1 MKILKSWKAHIMIGL
16 FLLSGLIYF
25 GGRPAFAATKVQI
38 QSVDYYNENIII
50 TNGTN
55 NGTNTKFYFATDT
68 DAANDNWDV
77 LPADTGTT
85 TTMDISWVPQTTE
98 GVILIKG
105 DVDVDPVRIV
115 IKAKPTKLNI
125 SVNYTNMSALPASS
139 SIAPLLNIQS
149 TEGTAA
155 NPININDLEWK
166 KDESGQ
172 WSSTSSLTVGLLNK
186 YLIKGTYL
194 YFRIKAV
201 NDVANAPYYPDG
213 TLGRRFS
220 DEVKVKISK
229 QASAMVYGI
238 NGSKFTADIRYGKE
252 YKVTATYPAKGVAA
266 PVVGYSDWIRVTDR
280 STDPISLATLVNNV
294 TPRNYDTSNNLI
306 TYNGETVAFPKM
318 FIEIRSYATRTS
330 SSSKTTE
337 IPLNAQRTIS
347 EPIQGGVPAA
357 DAIQNSDDNVYVAYN
372 GGNKFLTI
380 TIPTASTTLPYEYC
394 IVKPGYQFD
403 LAHTSWTSIT
413 KGTGIKVLATKAV
426 DGGKLYIRMKE
437 IKSKAATAVS
447 GAVDYALASTYVSH
461 DINYPSVPAPT
472 KTNLTYVKGYPSP
485 LEITATLNVSGKDA
499 YETDVL
505 SVKLGTRS
513 IGFTTVPTTL
523 PGNVKTLKI
532 TLNGDDVKTLTNCS
546 NRVLTITYANKTT
559 DKTSKLTVKNP
570 TPAGALLVSAAKG
583 TTGKTAV
590 TVGNSLGSGNTWVY
604 IITTQQVTG
613 KNMEDTIAKNDY
625 HTYIPGTDITVQAN
639 SYLTMYE
646 IKTDSMTN
654 PTSNISNIINY
665 GSIQITADM
674 IGA

>member
-1 MKILKSWKAHIMIGL
+1 MST
-16 FLLSGLIYF
+16 LLPY
-25 GGRPAFAATKVQI
+25 
-38 QSVDYYNENIII
+38 D
-50 TNGTN
+50 
-55 NGTNTKFYFATDT
+55 
-68 DAANDNWDV
+68 
-77 LPADTGTT
+77 
-85 TTMDISWVPQTTE
+85 
-98 GVILIKG
+98 
-105 DVDVDPVRIV
+105 
-115 IKAKPTKLNI
+115 
-125 SVNYTNMSALPASS
+125 SA
-139 SIAPLLNIQS
+139 APLFNIQS
-149 TEGTAA
+149 TEGTAED
-155 NPININDLEWK
+155 PIGFKDLEWK

-172 WSSTSSLTVGLLNK
+172 WSDADNLTVGLLNK

-201 NDVANAPYYPDG
+201 NDVPDG

-220 DEVKVKISK
+220 DEVKVKIAK

-252 YKVTATYPAKGVAA
+252 YKVTATYPAKGTAA

-280 STDPISLATLVNNV
+280 SSDPISLATLVNNV
-294 TPRNYDTSNNLI
+294 TPRNTDASNNFI
-306 TYNGETVAFPKM
+306 TYNGETAAFPKM

-347 EPIQGGVPAA
+347 KSIQDGVPAA
-357 DAIQNSDDNVYVAYN
+357 DAIQKADDNVYVAYN

-447 GAVDYALASTYVSH
+447 GAVDYALASTYVTLG
-461 DINYPSVPAPT
+461 INYPSVPAPT

-485 LEITATLNVSGKDA
+485 LVIFATLNVSGKIP

-505 SVKLGTRS
+505 SVRLGTRS
-513 IGFTTVPTTL
+513 IGFTAE
-523 PGNVKTLKI
+523 PGSSSADSNIKMLKI

-559 DKTSKLTVKNP
+559 DKTSKLTIKNP

-583 TTGKTAV
+583 STGKTAV

-613 KNMEDTIAKNDY
+613 KNMEDTIAKLDY
-625 HTYIPGTDITVQAN
+625 HTYTPGTDITVSAN

-646 IKTDSMTN
+646 IN
-654 PTSNISNIINY
+654 
-665 GSIQITADM
+665 
-674 IGA
+674 